1 MQVCTARKSSV
12 RKSSAVAAA
21 VLGAIAFTAAAS
33 AEPLPLPRID
43 YQSTARTFNDGTAV
57 VRHRQGKMRLELEMP
72 AIPTPVVGIIDLKAR
87 KMVLLVAIPGLA
99 NTALEIDFGDEAMFG
114 QVIGEG
120 RRVGED
126 RVNGEPC
133 TLWEVTGKSE
143 KERAVVCIA
152 ADNIPLRTQAN
163 IDGKVQTIF
172 EVTEVKREPQKPAD
186 FELPAGVRAIKLPGG
201 LKGIPG
207 LGGR

>member
-1 MQVCTARKSSV
+1 MQV
-12 RKSSAVAAA
+12 SSASSARALAVAMLSAA
-21 VLGAIAFTAAAS
+21 VWTSAAS

-57 VRHRQGKMRLELEMP
+57 VRHRQGKMRLELELP
-72 AIPTPVVGIIDLKAR
+72 AIPQPVVGIIDLNTK
-87 KMVLLVAIPGLA
+87 KMVLLVPIPGLSNMA
-99 NTALEIDFGDEAMFG
+99 VEIDFGDEAMFG

-126 RVNGEPC
+126 RVAGEPC
-133 TLWEVTGKSE
+133 TLWEVSGKKE

-152 ADNIPLRTQAN
+152 ADNIPLRTQAT
-163 IDGKVQTIF
+163 IEGKVQTIF
-172 EVTEVKREPQKPAD
+172 EVTELRREPQKASD
-186 FELPAGVRAIKLPGG
+186 FELPAGVRAIKLPQG

-207 LGGR
+207 LPGLGR